1 MVTDK
6 CLEILGKCKPENGE
20 GDYAAVNSRAEAVK
34 GLVELVHGNVESGGY
49 AEALCIQQNRK
60 NEGERMKRWAEAAW
74 RNHPMSLAD
83 ALQFS
88 DPSNKV
94 MVIDART
101 SRAI

>member
-1 MVTDK
+1 MEMLNQGLYRRA
-6 CLEILGKCKPENGE
+6 LELLEAPPLDSEGFETKVDRRHIMALARAILQN
-20 GDYAAVNSRAEAVK
+20 R
-34 GLVELVHGNVESGGY
+34 GY